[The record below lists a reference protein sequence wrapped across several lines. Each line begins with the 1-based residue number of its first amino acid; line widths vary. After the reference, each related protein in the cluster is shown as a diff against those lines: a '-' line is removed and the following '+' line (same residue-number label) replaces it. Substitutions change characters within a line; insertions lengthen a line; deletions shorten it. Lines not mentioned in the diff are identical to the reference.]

1 MTGYLRHAL
10 ATSTRS
16 SYSSA
21 AHSFQ
26 NFCITYNCLHPDG
39 TLLPESEHT
48 LMLFASF
55 LARSLKP
62 QSIKVYLYGV
72 CTFHL
77 DWASQTPSRELPGSV
92 FSSGA
97 SSGYTGADLTHASQ
111 SPHLFY
117 EPSTPSSTY
126 TTMITSLFGLPSWW
140 PSLGSSGAK
149 SC

>member
-21 AHSFQ
+21 ARSFQ

-39 TLLPESEHT
+39 TLLPASEHT

-77 DWASQTPSRELPGSV
+77 DWGPLEGAVRLRLLLRGIKRVHGCRPDSRLPITPSLLR
-92 FSSGA
+92 
-97 SSGYTGADLTHASQ
+97 
-111 SPHLFY
+111 
-117 EPSTPSSTY
+117 TPSSTY
-126 TTMITSLFGLPSWW
+126 TTMTTSLFGLPSWW